1 MIIQTILNIRQNMKL
16 NSLLRS
22 RGKGH
27 NNMRQFFVLWTGQA
41 LSLLGTQAVQF
52 ALIWWL
58 TVETG
63 SATVLATASLFGL
76 APQIVAGPFIGSLV
90 DRWNRKIVMLSLI
103 HI

>member
-1 MIIQTILNIRQNMKL
+1 MIFFSLHPREKGQQT
-16 NSLLRS
+16 
-22 RGKGH
+22 
-27 NNMRQFFVLWTGQA
+27 MRPFFILWTGQA

-76 APQIVAGPFIGSLV
+76 APQIVAGPFIGIVPGLHIYTFSASL
-90 DRWNRKIVMLSLI
+90 
-103 HI
+103 